1 MKAYLKYFKLNLM
14 TGLQYRVAAYAGVAT
29 QFFWG
34 FMYLMIYAAF
44 YQNHDNGMDFNFKS
58 LVSYLWLQQAFLAFV
73 MTWFR
78 DQELFDLI
86 TKGNLA
92 YELCRPLDLYRFW
105 YAKLLAKRLSAG
117 LLRCVPILLVA
128 FILPEP
134 YKMVLPPTWAS
145 AALFILTLSSGLLVV
160 VALSMF
166 VYLLTMKTMSGT
178 GAMLLFGIV
187 GDFLSGSVIPLPLM
201 PSNVR
206 AIVECLPFRYA
217 ADFPF
222 RIYSGHIGLKD
233 GLYGLCFQWLWLVIL
248 IGLGS
253 FWMRHQLKR
262 VSIQGG

>member
-1 MKAYLKYFKLNLM
+1 MKPYWKYFKLNLV
-14 TGLQYRVAAYAGVAT
+14 TGLQYRIAAYAGVAT

-44 YQNHDNGMDFNFKS
+44 YLNHSSPTGFDFKT
-58 LVSYLWLQQAFLAFV
+58 LVSYFWLQQAFLALI

-105 YAKLLAKRLSAG
+105 YAKLMAKRLSAAA
-117 LLRCVPILLVA
+117 LRFAPILIVA
-128 FILPEP
+128 FVLPEP
-134 YKMVLPPTWAS
+134 FRMALPPSWTAGL
-145 AALFILTLSSGLLVV
+145 LFILALFSGLLVV

-187 GDFLSGSVIPLPLM
+187 GDFLSGSVIPIPLM
-201 PSNVR
+201 PEGIGQV
-206 AIVECLPFRYA
+206 VECLPFRYG

-222 RIYSGHIGLKD
+222 RVYSGHIGTVD
-233 GLYGLCFQWLWLVIL
+233 AIYGLCFQWIWLMVL
-248 IGLGS
+248 VCAGS
-253 FWMRHQLKR
+253 AWMRYQVKR
-262 VSIQGG
+262 VCIQGG

>member
-1 MKAYLKYFKLNLM
+1 MRAYLKYFKLNVM
-14 TGLQYRVAAYAGVAT
+14 TGFQYRIAAYAGVAT

-44 YQNHDNGMDFNFKS
+44 YQNKPHGADFSFQN
-58 LVSYLWLQQAFLAFV
+58 LVSYLWLQQAFLAFI
-73 MTWFR
+73 MIWFR

-92 YELCRPLDLYRFW
+92 YELCRPLDLYGFW

-117 LLRCVPILLVA
+117 VLRFMPILFVA
-128 FILPEP
+128 FLLPEP
-134 YKMVLPPTWAS
+134 FKMKLPESWAS
-145 AALFILTLSSGLLVV
+145 GVLFTLALFSGLLVV

-178 GAMLLFGIV
+178 GAMLIFGIV
-187 GDFLSGSVIPLPLM
+187 GDFLAGSVIPIPLM
-201 PSNVR
+201 PSGVR
-206 AIVECLPFRYA
+206 SIVECLPFRYI

-222 RIYSGHIGLKD
+222 RIYSGHIALSEGLF
-233 GLYGLCFQWLWLVIL
+233 GLCIQWAWLMIL
-248 IGLGS
+248 VYLGS
-253 FWMRHQLKR
+253 SWMRHQLKR

>member
-1 MKAYLKYFKLNLM
+1 MRAYLKYFKLNLM
-14 TGLQYRVAAYAGVAT
+14 TGLQYRVAAYAGMAT

-44 YQNHDNGMDFNFKS
+44 YQNHHSGVDFNFKA

-105 YAKLLAKRLSAG
+105 YVKLLAKRLSAG
-117 LLRCVPILLVA
+117 LLRFAPILVVA
-128 FILPEP
+128 FLLPEP
-134 YKMVLPPTWAS
+134 YKMQLPPTLGTGL
-145 AALFILTLSSGLLVV
+145 LFVLSLAGGLLVV

-166 VYLLTMKTMSGT
+166 VYLLTMKTLSGT
-178 GAMLLFGIV
+178 GAMLLFGII
-187 GDFLSGSVIPLPLM
+187 GDFLSGSVIPIPLM
-201 PSNVR
+201 PPGVR
-206 AIVECLPFRYA
+206 AIVEWLPFRYV

-222 RIYSGHIGLKD
+222 RVYSGHVSLQD
-233 GLYGLCFQWLWLVIL
+233 GLYGLLVQWVWLMVLVCAGNLWM
-248 IGLGS
+248 S
-253 FWMRHQLKR
+253 HQLKQ
-262 VSIQGG
+262 VAVQGG

>member
-1 MKAYLKYFKLNLM
+1 MRAYLKYFKINLM
-14 TGLQYRVAAYAGVAT
+14 TGLQYRIAAYAGMAT

-44 YQNHDNGMDFNFKS
+44 YQNNRSGTDFNFKD
-58 LVSYLWLQQAFLAFV
+58 LVSYLWLQQAFLAFI

-78 DQELFDLI
+78 DQELFDMI

-105 YAKLLAKRLSAG
+105 YVKLLAKRLSAG
-117 LLRCVPILLVA
+117 VLRFAPILIVA
-128 FILPEP
+128 FLLPEP
-134 YKMVLPPTWAS
+134 YRMALPPTLAT
-145 AALFILTLSSGLLVV
+145 AALFLLTLISGLLVV

-178 GAMLLFGIV
+178 GAMLLFGII
-187 GDFLSGSVIPLPLM
+187 GDFLSGSVIPIPLM
-201 PSNVR
+201 SSEVR
-206 AIVECLPFRYA
+206 GIVEILPFRYV

-222 RIYSGHIGLKD
+222 RVYSGHISLTN
-233 GLYGLCFQWLWLVIL
+233 GLYGLCIQWFWLMVL

-253 FWMRHQLKR
+253 LWMRHQLKR